1 MAYVSTRE
9 VISGFQGDFKLLC
22 EKRIAIR
29 SMHSQVRLPRCV
41 CCLKLAVRS

>member
-22 EKRIAIR
+22 EKSGLLSEACTRKSDCRVVFVASSLR
-29 SMHSQVRLPRCV
+29 
-41 CCLKLAVRS
+41 